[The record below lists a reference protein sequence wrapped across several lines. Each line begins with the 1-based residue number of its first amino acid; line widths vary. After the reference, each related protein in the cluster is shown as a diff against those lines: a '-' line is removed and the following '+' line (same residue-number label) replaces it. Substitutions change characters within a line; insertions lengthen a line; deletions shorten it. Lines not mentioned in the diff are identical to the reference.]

1 MEIEVRVLSNALDG
15 GVGCTMGGT
24 GPFPDRLARE
34 LAGNTVDGAG
44 TLARHALR
52 GLRAHIETAEGID
65 VESVSRW
72 ARTLERA
79 RPGIGA
85 IGSLLQH
92 WMDSMPAVEGG
103 PDDARAAAL
112 RHCDQILARADA
124 ALEKTIGLGR
134 DRLSRISGP
143 IVTHS
148 ASATVRQV
156 LANLAPDRV
165 VVGASE
171 PGGEG
176 RSLAAE
182 LGARCVSDAEALRRV
197 ARAGAV
203 LVGADAVGTHTFV
216 NKVGTLALARAA
228 RKADTPFFVVAESF
242 KWVPVSDPPV
252 VEPAFE
258 AVPNALVG
266 EFLADSLFRS

>member
-1 MEIEVRVLSNALDG
+1 MR
-15 GVGCTMGGT
+15 GT
-24 GPFPDRLARE
+24 DRLERE
-34 LAGNTVDGAG
+34 LADNTVDGAG

-52 GLRAHIETAEGID
+52 GLRAHIATAEGIS
-65 VESVSRW
+65 VESMFGW
-72 ARTLERA
+72 ARTLERV

-103 PDDARAAAL
+103 PDEVRATAL
-112 RHCDQILARADA
+112 RHCEQILARADA
-124 ALEKTIGLGR
+124 AFEKTIGLGR
-134 DRLSRISGP
+134 ERLCRISGP

-148 ASATVRQV
+148 ASSTVRHV

-165 VVGASE
+165 VVGVSE

-182 LGARCVSDAEALRRV
+182 LGTHCVSDAEAVRRV

-242 KWVPVSDPPV
+242 KWVPLADPPV

-258 AVPNALVG
+258 AVPNAFVG
-266 EFLADSLFRS
+266 EFWSDSLLRH